1 MYLNELKW
9 GLISFIALS
18 IVIVPV
24 GVIANS
30 VSYRSGQWVILLS
43 IAFSIFVGY
52 MLVYE
57 LKVW

>member
-30 VSYRSGQWVILLS
+30 VSYRSGQWVILSS

-52 MLVYE
+52 VLVYE